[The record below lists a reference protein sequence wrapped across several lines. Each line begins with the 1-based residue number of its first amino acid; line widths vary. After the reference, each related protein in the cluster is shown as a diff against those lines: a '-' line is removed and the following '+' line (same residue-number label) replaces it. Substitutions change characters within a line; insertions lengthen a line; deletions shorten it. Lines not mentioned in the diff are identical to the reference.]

1 MAIPPEFLEELK
13 ARLPATEVVGRR
25 VKLIRSGRDTK
36 GCCPFHKEKT
46 PSFHVY
52 DDHYHCFGC
61 GAHGSV
67 IDFVM
72 ESEGLEFREAVQRL
86 AGEAGLPMPEETPED
101 RERRA
106 RNRTLA
112 EVVEMAAAFFEK
124 CLRMPEGRPALDYL
138 RGRGLTDETIRRFRL
153 GFSPDGRGKLKAMLA
168 AEGVEEGLMT
178 AAGLLVQPEDAG
190 REPYDRFRGRVM
202 FPITD
207 RQGQVI
213 AFGARL
219 LAGDGPKYLNSPET
233 SLFHKGRN
241 LYGLAQAKDAIRA
254 AGTVIVCEGYTDV
267 IALAQAGIGQA
278 VAPLGTALTEE
289 QIALL
294 WRLAPEPVLC
304 FDGDAAGQRAA
315 ARAAER
321 ALPLLKAGFGLRFAL
336 LPPGEDPDSLVQGQ
350 GRQAF
355 DTLLSGATAL
365 SELIWRV
372 ESGGRL
378 PPTPEGR
385 ADLNK
390 RLDQRIRDI
399 PDPTVRRYFQDFFK
413 SRLWPDG
420 PGRQGGRGGQ
430 RQGRGF
436 GKGKWGANAWIGP
449 SERLRADTADT
460 RPVESARL
468 RWAILLAT
476 AINHPELLAEV
487 EEELGQVAINDQNL
501 DNLRQAILITHA
513 GGLPLDTTGLVNH
526 LSEQGYSQALSQLL
540 SARTYDHARFARP
553 NAGHA
558 EARQGWEATISHL
571 RGEDLESELQA
582 AQDAV
587 RRDPS
592 EANMNW
598 VVRVRRMMDEGE
610 QPEAAFD

>member
-13 ARLPATEVVGRR
+13 LRLPATDVVGRR
-25 VKLIRSGRDTK
+25 VKLVRSGRDTK

-52 DDHYHCFGC
+52 EDHYHCFGC

-72 ESEGLEFREAVQRL
+72 ETEGLEFREAVARL
-86 AGEAGLPMPEETPED
+86 ASEAGMAMPEETPE
-101 RERRA
+101 ERQRQA
-106 RNRTLA
+106 RNRSLA

-138 RGRGLTDETIRRFRL
+138 RGRGLTEETIKRFRL
-153 GFSPDGRGKLKAMLA
+153 GFSPDGRGKLKSMLA
-168 AEGVEEGLMT
+168 AEGIEESAMV
-178 AAGLLVQPEDAG
+178 AAGLLVQPEDRN

-207 RQGQVI
+207 RQGRVI

-241 LYGLAQAKDAIRA
+241 LYGLAQAKEAVREHGSI
-254 AGTVIVCEGYTDV
+254 VVCEGYTDV

-294 WRLAPEPVLC
+294 WKLAPEPILC

-321 ALPLLKAGFGLRFAL
+321 ALPLLKAGFGLRFAM
-336 LPPGEDPDSLVQGQ
+336 LPPGEDPDSLVQGK
-350 GRQAF
+350 GRAAL
-355 DTLLSGATAL
+355 DEVLEGATAL

-372 ESGGRL
+372 ESGGSL

-390 RLDQRIRDI
+390 RLDQKLRDI
-399 PDPTVRRYFQDFFK
+399 PDPTVRRYFQEFFED
-413 SRLWPDG
+413 RLWPDG
-420 PGRQGGRGGQ
+420 RAKPGTKRPRSGNFQWRENESKIFQ
-430 RQGRGF
+430 TREDR
-436 GKGKWGANAWIGP
+436 
-449 SERLRADTADT
+449 ERAFKKK
-460 RPVESARL
+460 SAMSQAQQAIREVVAL
-468 RWAILLAT
+468 IAYHPILLDELDEFIAMNEVENDEAFEGLRLALIDFAAMDIERNYT
-476 AINHPELLAEV
+476 QFEKWVLSSQHKKSFLIFKNHPLYGSRSDIQPTAELPRVRAM
-487 EEELGQVAINDQNL
+487 ANDNC
-501 DNLRQAILITHA
+501 
-513 GGLPLDTTGLVNH
+513 
-526 LSEQGYSQALSQLL
+526 
-540 SARTYDHARFARP
+540 ARFQRTK
-553 NAGHA
+553 NDS
-558 EARQGWEATISHL
+558 EARAQIKKTNGEFSEDEWARMRAEISAQL
-571 RGEDLESELQA
+571 ETEEDFS
-582 AQDAV
+582 DA
-587 RRDPS
+587 S
-592 EANMNW
+592 
-598 VVRVRRMMDEGE
+598 
-610 QPEAAFD
+610 

>member
-1 MAIPPEFLEELK
+1 MALPPEFLEELK
-13 ARLPATEVVGRR
+13 TRLPATDVVGRK
-25 VKLIRSGRDTK
+25 VKLVRSGRDTK

-52 DDHYHCFGC
+52 EDHYHCFGC

-72 ESEGLEFREAVQRL
+72 ETEGLEFREAVTRL
-86 AGEAGLPMPEETPED
+86 AGEAGMAMPEETPED
-101 RERRA
+101 RQRRA
-106 RNRTLA
+106 RNKTLV

-124 CLRMPEGRPALDYL
+124 CLRMPEGREALDYL
-138 RGRGLTDETIRRFRL
+138 RARGLTDETIKRFRL

-168 AEGVEEGLMT
+168 AEGIEEGLMVS
-178 AAGLLVQPEDAG
+178 AGLLVQPEDAG

-219 LAGDGPKYLNSPET
+219 LKGDGPKYLNSPET
-233 SLFHKGRN
+233 PLFHKGRN
-241 LYGLAQAKDAIRA
+241 LYGLAQAKDHIRA

-278 VAPLGTALTEE
+278 VAPLGTALTED

-294 WRLAPEPVLC
+294 WRLAPEPLLC
-304 FDGDAAGQRAA
+304 FDGDQAGQRAA

-336 LPPGEDPDSLVQGQ
+336 LPSGEDPDSLVQGG
-350 GRQAF
+350 GRKAF
-355 DTLLSGATAL
+355 DTVLESAMAL
-365 SELIWRV
+365 SELVWKV

-390 RLDQRIRDI
+390 RLDQRLRDI

-420 PGRQGGRGGQ
+420 PAGGGRGGA
-430 RQGRGF
+430 RQGQRF
-436 GKGKWGANAWIGP
+436 AKGKWGAGNWIGP
-449 SERLRADTADT
+449 SERLRPDTADT

-468 RWAILLAT
+468 RAAILLAA
-476 AINHPELLAEV
+476 AINHPELLAEA
-487 EEELGQVAINDQNL
+487 EEDLGRIAVADTEL
-501 DNLRQAILITHA
+501 DNLRQALLITHA
-513 GGLPLDTTGLVNH
+513 GGLPLDTEGLVNH

-553 NAGHA
+553 NAGLA
-558 EARQGWEATISHL
+558 EARRGWEATISHL

-598 VVRVRRMMDEGE
+598 VVRVRRMMDESE
-610 QPEAAFD
+610 QSGAVFD

>member
-13 ARLPATEVVGRR
+13 ARLPATDVVGRK

-36 GCCPFHKEKT
+36 ACCPFHKEKT

-61 GAHGSV
+61 GAHGSI

-72 ESEGLEFREAVQRL
+72 QSEGLEFREAVTRL

-106 RNRTLA
+106 RNKTLV

-124 CLRMPEGRPALDYL
+124 CLRMPEGRQALDYL
-138 RGRGLTDETIRRFRL
+138 RGRGLTDDTIKRFRL

-168 AEGVEEGLMT
+168 AEGVDEGAMI
-178 AAGLLVQPEDAG
+178 AAGLLVQPEDQG

-241 LYGLAQAKDAIRA
+241 LYGLAQAKDAIRS

-267 IALAQAGIGQA
+267 IALAQAGLGQA
-278 VAPLGTALTEE
+278 VAPLGTALTED

-304 FDGDAAGQRAA
+304 FDGDDAGQRAA

-321 ALPLLKAGFGLRFAL
+321 ALPLLKAGFGLRFAI
-336 LPPGEDPDSLVQGQ
+336 LPKGEDPDSLVKDR
-350 GRQAF
+350 GRKAF
-355 DTLLSGATAL
+355 EEVLDGAMAL
-365 SELIWRV
+365 SELVWRV
-372 ESGGRL
+372 ESDGRL

-385 ADLNK
+385 ADLRK
-390 RLDQRIRDI
+390 RLGERVREIG
-399 PDPTVRRYFQDFFK
+399 DPLVRNELKEFFK
-413 SRLWPDG
+413 AKFP
-420 PGRQGGRGGQ
+420 Q
-430 RQGRGF
+430 RDAPQGRFTPGWKPA
-436 GKGKWGANAWIGP
+436 GKPLA
-449 SERLRADTADT
+449 RLRADTNDAK
-460 RPVESARL
+460 PVESARL
-468 RWAILLAT
+468 RSAILLAT
-476 AINHPELLAEV
+476 AINHPELLAEA
-487 EEELGQVAINDQNL
+487 EEDLGRVAISDSDL
-501 DNLRQAILITHA
+501 DNLRQALLITHA
-513 GGLPLDTTGLVNH
+513 GGLPLDTEGLVNH

-540 SARTYDHARFARP
+540 SARTYSHAYFARP
-553 NAGHA
+553 DAGLA
-558 EARQGWEATISHL
+558 EARRGWEATISHL

-592 EANMNW
+592 EANMEW
-598 VVRVRRMMDEGE
+598 VVRVRRMMDESE
-610 QPEAAFD
+610 QSGAMFE

>member
-13 ARLPATEVVGRR
+13 LRLPATDVVGRR
-25 VKLIRSGRDTK
+25 VKLVRSGRDTK

-52 DDHYHCFGC
+52 EDHYHCFGC
-61 GAHGSV
+61 GVHGSI

-72 ESEGLEFREAVQRL
+72 ETEGLEFREAVARL
-86 AGEAGLPMPEETPED
+86 AGEAGMAMPEETPE
-101 RERRA
+101 ERQRQA
-106 RNRTLA
+106 RNRSLA

-124 CLRMPEGRPALDYL
+124 CLRMPEGRAALDYL
-138 RGRGLTDETIRRFRL
+138 RGRGLTEETIKRFRL

-168 AEGVEEGLMT
+168 AEGIEESAMV
-178 AAGLLVQPEDAG
+178 AAGLLVQPED
-190 REPYDRFRGRVM
+190 RNRDPYDRFRGRVM

-207 RQGQVI
+207 RQGRVI

-241 LYGLAQAKDAIRA
+241 LYGLAQAKEAVREHGSI
-254 AGTVIVCEGYTDV
+254 VVCEGYTDV

-294 WRLAPEPVLC
+294 WKLAPEPILC

-321 ALPLLKAGFGLRFAL
+321 ALPLLKAGFGLRFAM
-336 LPPGEDPDSLVQGQ
+336 LPPGEDPDSLVQGK
-350 GRQAF
+350 GRAAF
-355 DTLLSGATAL
+355 DEVLEGATAL

-372 ESGGRL
+372 ESGGSL
-378 PPTPEGR
+378 PSSPEGR

-390 RLDQRIRDI
+390 RLDQKLRDI

-413 SRLWPDG
+413 TRLWPDG
-420 PGRQGGRGGQ
+420 PAGRGGQ
-430 RQGRGF
+430 SGRGDF
-436 GKGKWGANAWIGP
+436 RGKGKFGGNNWAGP
-449 SERLRADTADT
+449 SQRLRADSPDI
-460 RPVESARL
+460 RPVESDRL
-468 RWAILLAT
+468 RAAILLAT
-476 AINHPELLAEV
+476 AINHPDLLAEV
-487 EEELGQVAINDQNL
+487 EEDLGRIAVADANL
-501 DNLRQAILITHA
+501 DNLRQALLITHA
-513 GGLPLDTTGLVNH
+513 GGLPLDTEGLVNH

-553 NAGHA
+553 NAGLA
-558 EARQGWEATISHL
+558 EARRGWEATINHL

-592 EANMNW
+592 DENMNW
-598 VVRVRRMMDEGE
+598 VVRVRRMMDESE
-610 QPEAAFD
+610 QIAAGFE

>member
-1 MAIPPEFLEELK
+1 
-13 ARLPATEVVGRR
+13 VGRR

-72 ESEGLEFREAVQRL
+72 ETEGLEFREAIQRL
-86 AGEAGLPMPEETPED
+86 AGEAGLAMPEETPED
-101 RERRA
+101 RQRRA
-106 RNRTLA
+106 RNKTLI

-168 AEGVEEGLMT
+168 AEGVEEGLMV

-190 REPYDRFRGRVM
+190 REAPRDPYDRFRGRVM

-278 VAPLGTALTEE
+278 VAPLGTALTED

-304 FDGDAAGQRAA
+304 FDGDTAGQRAA

-321 ALPLLKAGFGLRFAL
+321 ALPLLKAGFGLRFAM
-336 LPPGEDPDSLVQGQ
+336 LPAGEDPDSLVQGR

-355 DTLLSGATAL
+355 DEVLEGAMAL
-365 SELIWRV
+365 SELVWRV
-372 ESGGRL
+372 ESDGRL

-385 ADLNK
+385 ADLNR
-390 RLDQRIRDI
+390 RLDQKLRDI

-420 PGRQGGRGGQ
+420 PATGRGGA
-430 RQGRGF
+430 RGGRRF
-436 GKGKWGANAWIGP
+436 GRDAWGSGRWSGP
-449 SERLRADTADT
+449 AQRLRADTAET
-460 RPVESARL
+460 RPVQSRRL
-468 RWAILLAT
+468 RAAILLAT
-476 AINHPELLAEV
+476 AINHPDLLAEA
-487 EEELGQVAINDQNL
+487 EEELGRIAIADADL
-501 DNLRQAILITHA
+501 DNLRQALLITHA
-513 GGLPLDTTGLVNH
+513 GGLPLDTEGLVNH
-526 LSEQGYSQALSQLL
+526 LSEQGYSQALGRLL
-540 SARTYDHARFARP
+540 GAQTYDHARFARP
-553 NAGHA
+553 NAGLA
-558 EARQGWEATISHL
+558 EARRGWEATINHL

-598 VVRVRRMMDEGE
+598 VVRVRRMMDESDQSG
-610 QPEAAFD
+610 AAFD